1 MPENESNNTQPK
13 EDSLPDEWMIRPSV
27 VYDDEYSDCR
37 SIKSRF
43 QQYFV
48 DGHSTDCTQWKR
60 DLDNSYKWE
69 ANRDIKA
76 GKEIIVSEKIRRFE
90 RMKAHYDNDV
100 WEKRKNP
107 PEDWSKPLP
116 EYMQKE
122 YEATYLN
129 IKSKE
134 IKGEIEPTF
143 DTSCTIM

>member
-1 MPENESNNTQPK
+1 
-13 EDSLPDEWMIRPSV
+13 
-27 VYDDEYSDCR
+27 
-37 SIKSRF
+37 
-43 QQYFV
+43 
-48 DGHSTDCTQWKR
+48 
-60 DLDNSYKWE
+60 
-69 ANRDIKA
+69 
-76 GKEIIVSEKIRRFE
+76 
-90 RMKAHYDNDV
+90 MKAHYDNDV